1 MKFRSLIIL
10 FILLFSL
17 ALAFYINIILQKNI
31 RPRQSMGRLVAY
43 ILSALCFVFIYTFF
57 MVMLILHLFPVSMK

>member
-1 MKFRSLIIL
+1 MKSRSLIIL

-17 ALAFYINIILQKNI
+17 TPAFFINKFLQKKI
-31 RPRQSMGRLVAY
+31 KPRQSFGRLLTY